1 MRARA
6 IRALH
11 RLECHTIRHGCIP
24 RTSFSV
30 LSKLVSNPKVKVFV
44 SPSLRSTQPPKPAKK
59 RRGLRA
65 FLGLMGIAVTSA
77 TAGALLAVAIAST
90 PLLHKQLSPDEQRV
104 FNNGEPISQG
114 QDFRLP
120 QLTRPVNILVLG
132 IKVLASEVNDAPE
145 ELKNLSY
152 DPVVDSFDGLSDA
165 MLLLRF
171 NPSTGQLVVL
181 SIPRDTRTRIEGLG
195 QTKLNA
201 ANAYGG
207 PALAAT
213 TVSDLLGEVP
223 IDRYIR
229 INVQGVGKLIDALG
243 GVTVYVPQ
251 DMRYKD
257 DTQHLY
263 IDLKQGEQHLNGE
276 QALQFLRFRYDRNG
290 DIGRVQRQQTFMR
303 AMVEQTLTPGTLAR
317 IPQIMSVVQD
327 NVDTNLSIEELLAL
341 AGFASHADRSD
352 VQMLMLPGDFSR
364 PGQFDLSYWLP
375 DRDEIDDL
383 MSQYFDVAS
392 ETADSTIEEAAAT
405 ADSDGTEANPFS
417 RINIAI
423 QNSTGKDKAVDYAIE
438 LLNDAGFG
446 YTYDDAPWN
455 DPLTTTQIIA
465 QHGDRRSAEAIRDAL
480 GVGEVRVESTGD
492 LRSDVTIRLGQDW
505 LQVRPVSSSVR

>member
-1 MRARA
+1 M
-6 IRALH
+6 
-11 RLECHTIRHGCIP
+11 
-24 RTSFSV
+24 
-30 LSKLVSNPKVKVFV
+30 SNPKVKVFV
-44 SPSLRSTQPPKPAKK
+44 SPSLRSTQPSSKAKK

-65 FLGLMGIAVTSA
+65 FLGLMGIAVSSA

-132 IKVLASEVNDAPE
+132 IKVLASEVDDAPR

-152 DPVVDSFDGLSDA
+152 DPLVDSFDGLSDA

-195 QTKLNA
+195 QSKLNA

-223 IDRYIR
+223 VDRYIR

-303 AMVEQTLTPGTLAR
+303 AMVEQTLTPRTLTR
-317 IPQIMSVVQD
+317 VPQIMSVVQD
-327 NVDTNLSIEELLAL
+327 NIDTNLSVEELLAL

-375 DRDEIDDL
+375 DRDEIDSL
-383 MSQYFDVAS
+383 MAQYFEMPGAIA
-392 ETADSTIEEAAAT
+392 TDSTT
-405 ADSDGTEANPFS
+405 DSNTRDEDATEANPIS

-423 QNSTGKDKAVDYAIE
+423 QNSTDKAKAVDYAIE
-438 LLNDAGFG
+438 LLNEAGFG

-455 DPLTTTQIIA
+455 EPLTTTQIIA
-465 QHGDRRSAEAIRDAL
+465 QHGDRRSAEAIREAL
-480 GVGEVRVESTGD
+480 GVGEVRIESTGD